1 MCRSKDRFTL
11 GVAFLQNKLMKVKEN
26 ERLAINVTV
35 SQEDYEFVRLQAY
48 LKKTS
53 MSGYVK
59 QLIDSERKRTGGRGL
74 LFK

>member
-1 MCRSKDRFTL
+1 
-11 GVAFLQNKLMKVKEN
+11 MKVKEN

-59 QLIDSERKRTGGRGL
+59 QLIENERKRTGGQGL

>member
-1 MCRSKDRFTL
+1 
-11 GVAFLQNKLMKVKEN
+11 MKVKEN

-59 QLIDSERKRTGGRGL
+59 HLIENERKRTGGKGL